1 VIGKVVR
8 GERPDGLIRYLFGPG
23 RREEHTDPHIVAG
36 WRHPAELEPPV
47 RANGRRDFRKLTGL
61 LSQPHAALGADK
73 IARPVWH
80 CVARAAPA
88 DRMLSDDEWADLA
101 CDILHRTGL
110 SPYGQEDDGVRWVAV
125 RHAPDHIHIVAML
138 ARQDGSRPRFWND
151 YLRVRE
157 ACQAAEARHGL
168 IRTAP
173 GDRTA
178 PRRPTRGE
186 AEKAVRQGRREAPRV
201 TLRRAVA
208 TAAAA
213 GASEAEFFAHL
224 RRGGVLVRLRHSVQ
238 DPGQVTGYAVALPGD
253 TSRLGEPIW
262 FGGGKLAADF
272 TLPKLRLRWPAQPA
286 RGSADGA
293 DRDRIWQTAIRA
305 ADHASGQLRSIADPA
320 AAADAAWAASD
331 LLHAA
336 AAALNSAAV
345 RQAADMYARAAR
357 QPFGTIPR
365 PTRAGNDL
373 RRAARLLSAAGFVG
387 HNRLLAH
394 SALIARLGALAESG
408 AWMHSRERRYA
419 QAEAAR
425 RAAVRLAMATAQPVG
440 VRAGRANG
448 VPEAAISFPASLGTP
463 GHATQERRPQAARS
477 PQHASSPK
485 RRR

>member
-1 VIGKVVR
+1 MIGKVMR
-8 GERPDGLIRYLFGPG
+8 GDRTEGLIRYLFGPG

-47 RANGRRDFRKLTGL
+47 RPNGRRDFRKLAGL

-73 IARPVWH
+73 VARPVWH
-80 CVARAAPA
+80 CVVRAAPA

-125 RHAPDHIHIVAML
+125 RHAPDHIHIVAVL

-157 ACQAAEARHGL
+157 VCQEAEAHHGL

-173 GDRTA
+173 GDQTA

-186 AEKAVRQGRREAPRV
+186 TEKAARHGRREVPRV

-213 GASEAEFFAHL
+213 AASEDEFFTRL
-224 RRGGVLVRLRHSVQ
+224 RRGGVLVRLRYSIQ
-238 DPGQVTGYAVALPGD
+238 TPGQVTGYAVALPGD
-253 TSRLGEPIW
+253 TSRLQQPIW

-272 TLPKLRLRWPAQPA
+272 TLPKLRQRWPGQPTHDL
-286 RGSADGA
+286 ADGV
-293 DRDRIWQTAIRA
+293 DRDRIWEAAIQA
-305 ADHASGQLRSIADPA
+305 ADHAENQLRSIVDPA
-320 AAADAAWAASD
+320 AAADTAWAASD

-336 AAALNSAAV
+336 AAALDSDAV
-345 RQAADMYARAAR
+345 RKAADMYARAAR
-357 QPFGTIPR
+357 LPFGAIPR
-365 PTRAGNDL
+365 ATPTGNEL
-373 RRAARLLSAAGFVG
+373 RRTARMLSAASFVG

-394 SALIARLGALAESG
+394 SALIARLGALAEAG
-408 AWMHSRERRYA
+408 ARMHNRQQRFA
-419 QAEAAR
+419 QAEAAH
-425 RAAVRLAMATAQPVG
+425 RAATRLAMAGRYADIT
-440 VRAGRANG
+440 GRASDI
-448 VPEAAISFPASLGTP
+448 VPEAAIGFPVPLGSP
-463 GHATQERRPQAARS
+463 GHAPQERRPRTAPS
-477 PQHASSPK
+477 TQHASTRK
-485 RRR
+485 GHR